1 MMVKKWAVVR
11 GWMFLD
17 LFDTREETVECFNLY
32 DDPAVKIMEAEFEE
46 EDDENCQSHIEVYED
61 RIVEVFD
68 KEEE

>member
-1 MMVKKWAVVR
+1 MMVKKWAIVR

-17 LFDTREETVECFNLY
+17 LFDTYEEAVERFNLY
-32 DDPAVKIMEAEFEE
+32 DDPLVKIMGVEFKE
-46 EDDENCQSHIEVYED
+46 EDDENRQSHIEVYEN